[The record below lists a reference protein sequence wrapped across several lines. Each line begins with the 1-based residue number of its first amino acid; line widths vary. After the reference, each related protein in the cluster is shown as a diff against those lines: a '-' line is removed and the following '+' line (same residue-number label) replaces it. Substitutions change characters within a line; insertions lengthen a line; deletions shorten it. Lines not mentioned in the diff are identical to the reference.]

1 MTKRRIHAEPRRRW
15 TAAED
20 RLLRKKYPHMPT
32 ADLVPMLPGRTLT
45 TIYQHAKLIG
55 LKKTQAYLNSPAAHR
70 LDGVKGMGTRF
81 QKGLEPWNKGTHWTA
96 GGRSAETRFKKGN
109 RSKRWDPEDYCV
121 GALRISTDGELQI
134 KFKEGA
140 RAWVRLARF
149 VWETERGR
157 IPENGVVRAI
167 NGDED
172 DCRIENLRL
181 TTRKELM
188 DENTY
193 HKYPKEITS
202 LIQLRGALQ
211 RQINKREKER
221 ERKHDSR
228 PA

>member
-1 MTKRRIHAEPRRRW
+1 MTKRRIHAEPRKRW
-15 TAAED
+15 TKAEE

-32 ADLVPMLPGRTLT
+32 IDLMPLLPGRTLS
-45 TIYQHAKLIG
+45 TIYQHAIG
-55 LKKTQAYLNSPAAHR
+55 LGLRKTQKYLDSPAAHR

-81 QKGLEPWNKGTHWTA
+81 QKGHQSWNKGTHWTA

-109 RSKRWDPEDYCV
+109 RSARWDPEDYAV

-134 KFKEGA
+134 KFREGL
-140 RAWVRLARF
+140 RAWIRLARF
-149 VWETERGR
+149 VWTTERGP
-157 IPENGVVRAI
+157 IPKNGVIRAL

-193 HKYPKEITS
+193 HKYPKEITQ
-202 LIQLRGALQ
+202 LIQLRGALN

-221 ERKHDSR
+221 EQHDSR
-228 PA
+228 LA